1 LRKHEQNYSTHDLEL
16 VVVVHA
22 LKIWRHY
29 IMGTKCQ
36 IYTDPRRLC
45 EDDVQAVAPINE
57 GLREEHPV
65 DYGVNDQRV
74 GPWVRYVDPMIFPR
88 ENDWE
93 LRPTQRL
100 WSFSVDVPNLPCV

>member
-1 LRKHEQNYSTHDLEL
+1 
-16 VVVVHA
+16 
-22 LKIWRHY
+22 
-29 IMGTKCQ
+29 MGTKFQ
-36 IYTDPRRLC
+36 IYTGHRRLC

-57 GLREEHPV
+57 GLREERPV

-88 ENDWE
+88 ESDWE

-100 WSFSVDVPNLPCV
+100 WSFSVDVPDLPCV